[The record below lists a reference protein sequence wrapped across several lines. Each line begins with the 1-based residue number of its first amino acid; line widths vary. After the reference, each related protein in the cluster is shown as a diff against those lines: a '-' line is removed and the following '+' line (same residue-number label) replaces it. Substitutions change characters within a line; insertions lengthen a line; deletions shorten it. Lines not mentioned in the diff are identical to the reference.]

1 MSDVEVSAA
10 RMSDPTGLSR
20 ERQEEILTAWRAED
34 PTAPLA
40 VRAFLA
46 ACLAQ
51 ASADSPSIPPELAEL
66 DAEELTCAA
75 RGLVVVRELALRRGE
90 REDGPPARERRAASA
105 LDRALSAVLDR
116 LAAEREEL
124 ARRHRA
130 AAEAVALHERVLAV
144 MAHDLRSPLAAIDLG
159 GAVLL
164 ELPATRGEPFVRK
177 QAELIRR
184 NVGRMSRVITDLLD
198 STSIHAGRLALE
210 RRRCPLST
218 LVSEVLDAHRA
229 LAQEKEIALRA
240 DVRLDEQVA
249 RCDRERVHQ
258 ALSQLL
264 GHAIERCET
273 GAEVTL
279 HAEVCGSDARVSVTG
294 GGPPIPEPD
303 LPHVFE
309 LFWSGQGRRA
319 KGVGLFIA
327 RGIIEAHGGS
337 IGVEPNER
345 QGSTFWFTLPL
356 ADHAGDTEP

>member
-1 MSDVEVSAA
+1 M
-10 RMSDPTGLSR
+10 GLSR
-20 ERQEEILTAWRAED
+20 ERQEEILTAWVAREPRA
-34 PTAPLA
+34 PVA
-40 VRAFLA
+40 VRAFIA
-46 ACLAQ
+46 ECLEQ
-51 ASADSPSIPPELAEL
+51 AGAREQPASPPELAGL

-75 RGLVVVRELALRRGE
+75 RGLVVVRELALRELALR
-90 REDGPPARERRAASA
+90 RADRDDGPIARERRAASV

-130 AAEAVALHERVLAV
+130 AAEAVELHERVLAV

-164 ELPATRGEPFVRK
+164 ELPATRGDPFVRK

-184 NVGRMSRVITDLLD
+184 NVGRMSRLIADLLD
-198 STSIHAGRLALE
+198 SATIHAGRLALE
-210 RRRCPLST
+210 RRRCPLSA
-218 LVSEVLDAHRA
+218 LVSEALDAHRA
-229 LAQEKEIALRA
+229 SAREKEIALRS
-240 DVRLDEQVA
+240 DVRLGDQVA
-249 RCDRERVHQ
+249 RCDRERVRQ

-264 GHAIERCET
+264 GHAIELCET

-279 HAEVCGSDARVSVTG
+279 QAEVCGSDARVTVAGS
-294 GGPPIPEPD
+294 GPGIPEPD

-319 KGVGLFIA
+319 KGIGLFIA

-337 IGVEPNER
+337 IGVERNER

-356 ADHAGDTEP
+356 TDRNASDAEP

>member
-1 MSDVEVSAA
+1 M
-10 RMSDPTGLSR
+10 GLSR
-20 ERQEEILTAWRAED
+20 ERQEEILTAWEAREPRA
-34 PTAPLA
+34 PVA
-40 VRAFLA
+40 VRAFIA
-46 ACLAQ
+46 ECLEQ
-51 ASADSPSIPPELAEL
+51 AGARELPASPPGLAEL

-75 RGLVVVRELALRRGE
+75 RGLVVVRELALRRTDRDE
-90 REDGPPARERRAASA
+90 GPNARERRAASA

-116 LAAEREEL
+116 LASEREEL

-130 AAEAVALHERVLAV
+130 AAEAVELHERVLAV

-164 ELPATRGEPFVRK
+164 ELPATRGDPFVRK

-184 NVGRMSRVITDLLD
+184 NVGRMSRLIADLLD
-198 STSIHAGRLALE
+198 SATIHAGRLALE
-210 RRRCPLST
+210 RRRCPLSA
-218 LVSEVLDAHRA
+218 LVSEALDAHRA
-229 LAQEKEIALRA
+229 IAREKEIALRS
-240 DVRLDEQVA
+240 DVRLGDQVA
-249 RCDRERVHQ
+249 RCDRDRVRQ

-264 GHAIERCET
+264 GHAIELCET

-279 HAEVCGSDARVSVTG
+279 AAEVCGSDARVTVAGSAPG
-294 GGPPIPEPD
+294 IPEPD

-309 LFWSGQGRRA
+309 LFWSGHGRRA
-319 KGVGLFIA
+319 KGIGLFIA

-356 ADHAGDTEP
+356 TDRNASDPEP